1 MQELI
6 LGLAAITVI
15 AAVVTAADKFCA
27 RHDLWRVPERVLWA
41 LAVCG
46 GAAGMLLTMRLVR
59 HKTKHRRFMIGLP
72 ILIAAQAGVV
82 ALLLMSGK
90 ISM

>member
-6 LGLAAITVI
+6 LGFAAINAV
-15 AAVVTAADKFCA
+15 AAIVTAADKFSA
-27 RHDLWRVPERVLWA
+27 RHDMWRVPERVLWA

-59 HKTKHRRFMIGLP
+59 HKTKHRRFMVGLP
-72 ILIAAQAGVV
+72 ILIAVQAGVIAFCV
-82 ALLLMSGK
+82 YGDK